1 MHPIKFTHCQKKQ
14 INLMKCNRT
23 IQFLDFIQNN
33 LMRVCEHRAAAKLVL
48 SLRRS
53 AIVPTVLQNDIHL
66 IFL

>member
-1 MHPIKFTHCQKKQ
+1 MHPIKFTRCQKKQ

-23 IQFLDFIQNN
+23 IQFFDFIQNS
-33 LMRVCEHRAAAKLVL
+33 LMRVCEHQATTILAL

-53 AIVPTVLQNDIHL
+53 AIVPSVLQNDIHL